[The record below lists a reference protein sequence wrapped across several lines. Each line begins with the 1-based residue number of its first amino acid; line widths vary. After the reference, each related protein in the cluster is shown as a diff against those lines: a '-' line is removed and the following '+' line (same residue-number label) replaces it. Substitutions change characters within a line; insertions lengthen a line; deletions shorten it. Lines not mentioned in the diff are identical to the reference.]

1 MAHKFGD
8 KIRVNAITPGFFIA
22 EQNRKLLLNDDG
34 SYTDRA
40 KTILSATPMKR
51 FGEKEEIQGVV
62 SFLCSDEASFITGAV
77 IPVDGGFLAYSGV

>member
-1 MAHKFGD
+1 LASEMGADSQICLKAGLLHDIGKSVDQQIQGSHVD
-8 KIRVNAITPGFFIA
+8 IGIKIL
-22 EQNRKLLLNDDG
+22 E
-34 SYTDRA
+34 
-40 KTILSATPMKR
+40 R